1 MPGLKQ
7 ISGKECV
14 RILCNKFGFSVVRQR
29 GSHIILRKMT
39 DLGRIGTV
47 VPNHEN
53 IKIGTLKSILEI
65 AEVKEEE
72 FTKYQ

>member
-1 MPGLKQ
+1 
-7 ISGKECV
+7 
-14 RILCNKFGFSVVRQR
+14 
-29 GSHIILRKMT
+29 MT

-53 IKIGTLKSILEI
+53 IKIGTLKSILEV

-72 FTKYQ
+72 FAKYQ